1 MADILKPDLC
11 IIGAGSGGLTVA
23 AAARAFGASV
33 VLVERDKMGG
43 DCLNAGCVPSKA
55 LIASAKVAHTMRNAA
70 RFGIANDE
78 PHSNFRAV
86 SEHVQ
91 SVIEGIAPHDSIERF
106 TALGAQVIAAEGRF
120 LDRRTLQAGE
130 TLIRARRFVIATGSR
145 PAIPDIPGLADVP
158 YFTNETIFEH
168 TAKLSH
174 LVVIGGGPVG
184 IELAQAYRRLG
195 SEVTVIETAKAL
207 GRSDPELAEI
217 ALRRLREEGVDIRE
231 ETRVTEVIARSQ
243 GIGVRIAGP
252 NGEPQTLDAS
262 HILVATGRQA
272 NLASLDLDKARVR
285 RDPVHTGKLL
295 VKPNLKTS
303 NRRIYAIG
311 DAAGGLQFTHVAG
324 YQGGLV
330 VRNALFGLPVRNDDA
345 MVPKAVFTDPE
356 IAEVG
361 LTEPQARVRYK
372 NAYKVVR
379 WSFAENDRALSLR
392 QTHGVARMIT
402 DGRGRIL
409 GAGIVGPEAGEL
421 ITLFSMAVA
430 NRLSARHLIAF
441 IAPYPT
447 LSEIAKRLGTEY
459 FRDVAANPWLQR
471 LLALNR
477 LLP

>member
-33 VLVERDKMGG
+33 VLIERGKMGG

-55 LIASAKVAHTMRNAA
+55 LIASARVAHTMRHAA

-78 PHSNFRAV
+78 PRANFRAV

-91 SVIEGIAPHDSIERF
+91 SVIESIAPHDSIERYE
-106 TALGAQVIAAEGRF
+106 ALGAEVIAAEGRF
-120 LDRRTLQAGE
+120 VDRRTLQAGE

-145 PAIPDIPGLADVP
+145 PAVPDIPGLADVP
-158 YFTNETIFEH
+158 YFTNESIFAH

-195 SEVTVIETAKAL
+195 SQVTVIETAKAL
-207 GRSDPELAEI
+207 GRSDPELAGI
-217 ALRRLREEGVDIRE
+217 VLRQLREEGVDIRE
-231 ETRVTEVIARSQ
+231 ETRVTEIIARSQ

-252 NGEPQTLDAS
+252 GGEPQTLDAS
-262 HILVATGRQA
+262 HILVATGRDA
-272 NLASLDLDKARVR
+272 NLDGLDLGKARVR
-285 RDPVHTGKLL
+285 RDPVNKGKLL
-295 VKPNLKTS
+295 VKSNLRTS

-330 VRNALFGLPVRNDDA
+330 VRNALFGLPIRNDDG

-361 LTEPQARVRYK
+361 LTEPQAKARYK
-372 NAYKVVR
+372 GNYKVVR
-379 WSFAENDRALSLR
+379 WSFAENDRARTLR
-392 QTHGVARMIT
+392 QGHGVAKMIT
-402 DGRGRIL
+402 DRSGRIL
-409 GAGIVGPEAGEL
+409 GAGIAGPEAGEL
-421 ITLFSMAVA
+421 ITLFSFAIA
-430 NRLSARHLIAF
+430 NKLSARHLMAF
-441 IAPYPT
+441 VAPYPT

-459 FRDVAANPWLQR
+459 FRDVTANPWLQR
-471 LLALNR
+471 LMALNR

>member
-33 VLVERDKMGG
+33 VLVERGKMGG

-55 LIASAKVAHTMRNAA
+55 LIASARVAHTLRNAA

-78 PHSNFRAV
+78 PRANFRAV
-86 SEHVQ
+86 HDHVQ
-91 SVIEGIAPHDSIERF
+91 GVIAAIAPHDSIERF
-106 TALGAQVIAAEGRF
+106 TALGADVIAAEGRF
-120 LDRRTLQAGE
+120 LDRRTLKAGE

-145 PAIPDIPGLADVP
+145 PKVPDIPGLGDVP

-168 TAKLSH
+168 TAKLTH

-184 IELAQAYRRLG
+184 MELAQAYRRLG
-195 SEVTVIETAKAL
+195 SQVTVIETAKAL

-217 ALRRLREEGVDIRE
+217 ALRQLREEGVDIRE
-231 ETRVTEVIARSQ
+231 GTRVTEIIARSQ

-252 NGEPQTLDAS
+252 GGEPQILDAS

-272 NLASLDLDKARVR
+272 SLDGLDLEKARVR
-285 RDPVHTGKLL
+285 RDPINKARLL
-295 VKPNLKTS
+295 VKDNLKTS

-311 DAAGGLQFTHVAG
+311 DAAGGLQFTHAAG

-330 VRNALFGLPVRNDDA
+330 VRNAVFGLPVRKDDA

-361 LTEPQARVRYK
+361 LTEPQAKARFRT
-372 NAYKVVR
+372 NYKVVR
-379 WSFAENDRALSLR
+379 WSFAENDRARSLR
-392 QTHGVARMIT
+392 QTQGVAKMIT
-402 DGRGRIL
+402 DRNGRII
-409 GAGIVGPEAGEL
+409 GAGIVGPDAGEL
-421 ITLFSMAVA
+421 ITLFSFAIA
-430 NRLSARHLIAF
+430 NRLSARHLMAF
-441 IAPYPT
+441 VAPYPT
-447 LSEIAKRLGTEY
+447 LSEIAKRLGTEFY
-459 FRDVAANPWLQR
+459 RDATANPWLQR
-471 LLALNR
+471 LMALNR